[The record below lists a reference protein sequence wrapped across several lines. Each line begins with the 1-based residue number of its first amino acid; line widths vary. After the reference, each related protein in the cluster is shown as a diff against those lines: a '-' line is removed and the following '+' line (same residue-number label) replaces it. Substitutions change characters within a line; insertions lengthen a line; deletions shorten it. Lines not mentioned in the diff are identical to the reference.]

1 MRETTAVGIGWKQGR
16 CVTTPIY
23 VNYAVGSVVK
33 FCLLNVCAVWPCV
46 VNCGMGCWLSVARP
60 HLCDLEL
67 VSVRHWVV
75 HTRGH
80 QGIVSLVSPWCVPFE
95 PSHALPWAWL
105 EFKGAAVSVA

>member
-23 VNYAVGSVVK
+23 VNSAVGSVVK

-80 QGIVSLVSPWCVPFE
+80 QGMGLTMFPLCPHGV
-95 PSHALPWAWL
+95 
-105 EFKGAAVSVA
+105 